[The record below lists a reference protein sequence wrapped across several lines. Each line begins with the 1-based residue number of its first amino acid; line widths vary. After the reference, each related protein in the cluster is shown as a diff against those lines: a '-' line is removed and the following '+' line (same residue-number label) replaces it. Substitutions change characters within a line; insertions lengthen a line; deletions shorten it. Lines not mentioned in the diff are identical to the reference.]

1 MIARTWSAALSEAL
15 HGEAMRHLIRADG
28 QEDLCFALWYPS
40 RGRTRTTALIRRL
53 VLPEGGDRLVHGNAS
68 FTAAY
73 FERALLLAAREEA
86 GLAFMHSHLG
96 PGWQDM
102 SLPDM
107 RAEEGHAAAVQAA
120 TGLPLVGLT
129 AGNDG
134 AWSARFWEKTGPAQY
149 ERRWCTHVRVVG
161 DALTVTYNESL
172 MPRPEFAEELTR
184 TVSAWGAKAQA
195 NVARARVGVIGL
207 GSVGEIVAEALARHG
222 ILRVTP
228 VDYDRFEF
236 RNLDRSLY
244 ARRVHAAKH
253 MPKVD
258 VVAAALQESATA
270 RGFEVYPVNGS
281 IVEEDAYRAALDC
294 DILQSCVDRPWAR
307 SVLNFIAYAHLIPV
321 VDGGIR
327 VNTTRNGT
335 LAAADWRAHIV
346 GPGRRCL
353 ACIGQYDPAFVAV
366 ERDGLLDDPTYIQGL
381 PKDHALRRNENVFA
395 FSLNAA
401 GLQVLQML
409 AMAIAPLGVANMG
422 EQMYHFVPG
431 ILDAPTFELCEPECL
446 FPELVAKG
454 DRTAMVVTGRDVR
467 AEAARAGTL
476 RQLS

>member
-1 MIARTWSAALSEAL
+1 MNSRTWSAALSEAL
-15 HGEAMRHLIRADG
+15 HGEALRHLIRADW

-40 RGRTRTTALIRRL
+40 QGRTRTTALLRRL
-53 VLPEGGDRLVHGNAS
+53 VLPEDGDRFVHGNAS

-73 FERALLLAAREEA
+73 FERALLLAAREDA

-96 PGWQDM
+96 PGWQGM
-102 SLPDM
+102 SGDDI

-120 TGLPLVGLT
+120 TGLPFVGLT
-129 AGNDG
+129 AGTDG
-134 AWSARFWEKTGPAQY
+134 AWSARFWEKVGPSRY

-161 DALTVTYNESL
+161 DALQITWNDSL
-172 MPRPEFAEELTR
+172 MPAPEFTEELTR
-184 TVSAWGAKAQA
+184 TVSAWGQKAQA
-195 NVARARVGVIGL
+195 DIARAHVGVTGL
-207 GSVGEIVAEALARHG
+207 GSVGQIVAETLARSG
-222 ILRVTP
+222 VRRITP
-228 VDYDRFEF
+228 IDYDRFEF
-236 RNLDRSLY
+236 LNLDRSLH
-244 ARRVHAAKH
+244 AHRIHAAKR

-258 VVAAALQESATA
+258 VVADALRENATA

-281 IVEEDAYRAALDC
+281 IVEEDTFRAALDC
-294 DILQSCVDRPWAR
+294 DILYSCVDRPWAR

-327 VNTTRNGT
+327 VNTTRSGT

-353 ACIGQYDPAFVAV
+353 ACIGQYDPALVSV

-381 PKDHALRRNENVFA
+381 PKDHVLKRNENVFA
-395 FSLNAA
+395 FSLNTA
-401 GLQVLQML
+401 GMQVLQML
-409 AMAIAPLGVANMG
+409 AMVIAPLGVANLG

-431 ILDAPTFELCEPECL
+431 ILDAPAFKPCEPECL

-454 DRTAMVVTGRDVR
+454 DRSGMVVTGRDLR
-467 AEAARAGTL
+467 AEAMRAGTA
-476 RQLS
+476 RQAS